1 MDTCTK
7 ESIMLD
13 KQRLGISLLAQKS
26 HKSYSKEG
34 PNIHCSSMV

>member
-26 HKSYSKEG
+26 YSKEG